1 MMKLEDI
8 QGNSLLQK
16 LLAYPCLLHEVNLH
30 TQRFI
35 HYPEH
40 YEYWIPVGQT
50 EAGVGSQMPQSPERT
65 VCKISTQPIMSNT
78 Y

>member
-1 MMKLEDI
+1 MMKLEDV

-16 LLAYPCLLHEVNLH
+16 FLPCHCLLCEVNLH

-40 YEYWIPVGQT
+40 YEYWIPAGQT
-50 EAGVGSQMPQSPERT
+50 EAGVGSQMPQSLERT
-65 VCKISTQPIMSNT
+65 MCKISTQPIVSNT

>member
-1 MMKLEDI
+1 MMKLEDV

-16 LLAYPCLLHEVNLH
+16 FLPCPCLLCEVNLH

-35 HYPEH
+35 HSPEH
-40 YEYWIPVGQT
+40 YEYWIPAGQT
-50 EAGVGSQMPQSPERT
+50 EAGVGSQMPQSRERT
-65 VCKISTQPIMSNT
+65 MCKISTQPIVSNT